1 MTIST
6 TLTKTHTQV
15 GVTNRK
21 DTHSVCVWDGRA
33 SIKNPLSGLPTFTPE
48 SVRYFVS
55 FSRSQKRFP
64 FSLYISFFL
73 LLLLLLYLRFPF
85 PISFFHFQRL
95 PQLFDSGRKKEKKE
109 ILKAPTPSTHGCV
122 RVRVSCV
129 SCIHF
134 CFSAI
139 HTLFSH
145 PRASRFDFIIYS
157 FLGFL

>member
-21 DTHSVCVWDGRA
+21 DTHSVCVCVWDGRA

-64 FSLYISFFL
+64 FSLYISFFS
-73 LLLLLLYLRFPF
+73 LLLLYLRFPF
-85 PISFFHFQRL
+85 PISFFIFKDFL
-95 PQLFDSGRKKEKKE
+95 NYFLVGEKERKKKGN
-109 ILKAPTPSTHGCV
+109 S
-122 RVRVSCV
+122 
-129 SCIHF
+129 
-134 CFSAI
+134 
-139 HTLFSH
+139 
-145 PRASRFDFIIYS
+145 
-157 FLGFL
+157 